1 MQLKNLKLKCEY
13 MNKFYIVC
21 NSYHPN
27 TAYTNRVFSFLR
39 GFSEL
44 GVDTEVV
51 FLAPDKDRSTVQEQF
66 PHINY
71 KYMWEKM
78 PFSNRIINKLT
89 EEYNGWKFSRML
101 KPGDVVF
108 LTNFGN
114 IFFRIIGKRGVKVIH
129 EKTEHP
135 DVYSFKGFN
144 LARYKREVPKVD
156 GLFVIST
163 ALRDYFAS
171 LGVNKTKIEIVNM
184 TVDCNRF
191 AGLIKQPAEKYV
203 AYCGTASNN
212 KDGVDELI
220 KAFSIV
226 HQTHPE
232 VKLYIIGK
240 TPDKDDVSGNLKLIK
255 DLGLQDVIV
264 FTGIVSYS
272 NMPQM
277 LKNATIL
284 ALDRPDSLQAKC
296 GFPTKLGEYLLT
308 ENPVVVTK
316 VGDIP
321 LFLKDGE
328 SALLAEE
335 RQPEEFASKLIWVL
349 EHPSE
354 AAEIGKK
361 GAKIAAHLQSSVFKL
376 SKDLIDSIHEE
387 GIVAYTS

>member
-361 GAKIAAHLQSSVFKL
+361 GAKIALSEFNYLNETKKILNVINKL
-376 SKDLIDSIHEE
+376 
-387 GIVAYTS
+387 

>member
-51 FLAPDKDRSTVQEQF
+51 FLAPDKDRSTVQVQF

-71 KYMWEKM
+71 KYMWEIM
-78 PFSNRIINKLT
+78 PFSNRIINKLA

-114 IFFRIIGKRGVKVIH
+114 IFFRVIRKKGVKVIH

-144 LARYKREVPKVD
+144 VARYKREVPKVD

-163 ALRDYFAS
+163 ALRDYFVS
-171 LGVNKTKIEIVNM
+171 LGVNKSKIEIVNM
-184 TVDCNRF
+184 TVDSNRF
-191 AGLIKQPAEKYV
+191 AGLIKQPTEKYI

-321 LFLKDGE
+321 LFLQDGQ

-335 RQPEEFASKLIWVL
+335 RNPEEFASKIIWVL
-349 EHPSE
+349 QHPSE

-361 GAKIAAHLQSSVFKL
+361 GAKIALSEFNYLKETKKILNIIKKL
-376 SKDLIDSIHEE
+376 
-387 GIVAYTS
+387 